1 MVIIGALAVFV
12 ITLLLWPIGY
22 FTRRHYGKPLNVP
35 PTMKKS
41 WLLSRLVCIAD
52 LIFVSAFMTIVLL
65 SEKYFS
71 LFSSRMDLWL
81 HLLQILGWLG
91 ILGTLIILANAV
103 ASWRAKERG
112 IWSKLGDTLIF
123 VSAIG
128 FSWFAIYW
136 NLLRWSLHY

>member
-1 MVIIGALAVFV
+1 
-12 ITLLLWPIGY
+12 
-22 FTRRHYGKPLNVP
+22 
-35 PTMKKS
+35 
-41 WLLSRLVCIAD
+41 
-52 LIFVSAFMTIVLL
+52 MTIVLL

-71 LFSSRMDLWL
+71 LSSRMDLWL

-136 NLLRWSLHY
+136 NLLRGVCITRAGVRLRRTIRYAAVRTPERRAVLRRSAPKRFLEEDA